1 MTLVDLGQNR
11 RFGYFI
17 QETISWRT
25 AMNVKFDE
33 LLPSAADCSKKM
45 AEAEA
50 AKASEYIRK
59 QSAVE
64 AEKKALLDKLSGPSG
79 VSDEERLKRAA
90 AIINRAV
97 SNGLTEIE
105 VGRFPNSLFSDRG
118 RAINQ
123 QEPGWENTLTGLPKE
138 LFEFWKQYLKPKGYK
153 IKFQIADWS
162 GGKPGD
168 IGISLNWSVK

>member
-1 MTLVDLGQNR
+1 
-11 RFGYFI
+11 
-17 QETISWRT
+17 
-25 AMNVKFDE
+25 MNMKVDE
-33 LLPSAADCSKKM
+33 LLPSAEDCTKKM

-50 AKASEYIRK
+50 AKASDYMRK
-59 QSAVE
+59 QAAVE
-64 AEKKALLDKLSGPSG
+64 AEKKALLDKLKGPSG

-105 VGRFPNSLFSDRG
+105 VGRFPNSLFTDRG

-123 QEPGWENTLTGLPKE
+123 QEPGWEDTLTGLPKE
-138 LFEFWKQYLKPKGYK
+138 LFEFWKQYLRPKGYK

-168 IGISLNWSVK
+168 IGISLNWSPK

>member
-1 MTLVDLGQNR
+1 
-11 RFGYFI
+11 
-17 QETISWRT
+17 
-25 AMNVKFDE
+25 MNAKFDE
-33 LLPSAADCSKKM
+33 LLPSAVDCSKKM

-50 AKASEYIRK
+50 AKVSEYMRK
-59 QSAVE
+59 QAAVE

-118 RAINQ
+118 RASR
-123 QEPGWENTLTGLPKE
+123 GR
-138 LFEFWKQYLKPKGYK
+138 
-153 IKFQIADWS
+153 S
-162 GGKPGD
+162 GNG
-168 IGISLNWSVK
+168 